1 MLIEGVSA
9 LISFLFLTVI
19 IALSFL
25 PDDGGIGKLMILL
38 APLPLLPATFAIQ
51 NQSENPARV
60 KRIRS
65 AFLWGVFLLLDSVL
79 VLLIMRQTRS
89 AQSSNLFVLFFLL
102 LLEFIGF
109 WFLLTAILSLLNHN
123 TPGWVTFMNFLA
135 GTTWLILIT
144 SSLAEAVNLSLAGNW
159 QLFLQIIL
167 ILWVTSQTIWSL
179 WLGVM
184 LIRKVPLS
192 PR

>member
-9 LISFLFLTVI
+9 LISFLLLTVI

-192 PR
+192 PQ